1 MSHDDA
7 SIQLPVE
14 GVPDL
19 IHLSDLHLRD
29 DESLRRL
36 RRLFEAIATR
46 HGATRKTVVVL
57 TGDIVDTP
65 DRALWREAQA
75 LVALLQ
81 DAGVAVVGCP
91 GNHDVGWMGLGANES
106 DRAMAQRWLTCTWGA
121 PESAKAWP
129 REYVAPGLTLLLCDT
144 TVGDTRLATGQL
156 GYTQRMALAAA
167 AQRAKGRGDQVV
179 VGMHHHPVSDDPS
192 LKLHDAEAL
201 LHLLASRCD
210 VLLCGHLH
218 QASAWSGVWGIGR
231 VYAADAAV
239 EALRYRHLSFQH
251 GRWLASWVRP

>member
-1 MSHDDA
+1 MSLDEA
-7 SIQLPVE
+7 SIKLPFE
-14 GVPDL
+14 RVPDL

-29 DESLRRL
+29 DIKLQETKG
-36 RRLFEAIATR
+36 LFKAIAQR
-46 HGATRKTVVVL
+46 HGDARKTVVVL

-65 DRALWREAQA
+65 DRVLWREAQA

-106 DRAMAQRWLTCTWGA
+106 DRAMAQRWLNCTWGA
-121 PESAKAWP
+121 PASTSSWP
-129 REYVAPGLTLLLCDT
+129 REYRAPGLTLLLCDT
-144 TVGDTRLATGQL
+144 TVGDPRLATGQL
-156 GYTQRMALAAA
+156 GYPQRMALAAA

-210 VLLCGHLH
+210 MLLCGHLH

-231 VYAADAAV
+231 IYAADAAV
-239 EALRYRHLSFQH
+239 EAQRYRHLSYQH

>member
-1 MSHDDA
+1 MRPNDTPLM
-7 SIQLPVE
+7 LPLT

-36 RRLFEAIATR
+36 RRLVQAIATR
-46 HGATRKTVVVL
+46 HGAARKTVVVL

-65 DRALWREAQA
+65 DRALWREAET

-91 GNHDVGWMGLGANES
+91 GNHDVGWMGLGANAG
-106 DRAMAQRWLTCTWGA
+106 DRAMAQRWFTTTWGA

-129 REYVAPGLTLLLCDT
+129 REYGAPGLTLLLCDT
-144 TVGDTRLATGQL
+144 TVGENTLATGQL

-167 AQRAKGRGDQVV
+167 AQRAKARGDQVV
-179 VGMHHHPVSDDPS
+179 VAMHHHPVNDDAS

-231 VYAADAAV
+231 IYAADAAV
-239 EALRYRHLSFQH
+239 EAQRYRHLSFQH